1 MNTQSSGGLSVTQQ
15 VFSDPIVD
23 LAALCPLC
31 ALAALN
37 PVAALMA
44 LSPTLR
50 IFNPA
55 INPNAAFLAFSGY
68 HPQSAITDHVNARLA
83 NRLNGLSLKI
93 QLTLTIGG

>member
-1 MNTQSSGGLSVTQQ
+1 VTQQ
-15 VFSDPIVD
+15 IFSDPIVD

-37 PVAALMA
+37 PVAALMV

-55 INPNAAFLAFSGY
+55 INPNAALLAFSGY
-68 HPQSAITDHVNARLA
+68 HPQTAIGNQIGARIG
-83 NRLNGLSLKI
+83 NRLNGLTLKI
-93 QLTLTIGG
+93 QLTLSIGG